1 MVDCKTGNTEKCR
14 EAEPEYQDECI
25 WLETERYKGIGVSDM
40 FKCPWCGKH
49 FNSHD
54 YFLRHMRGCKERD
67 ILLYGENKQRN
78 TEKWNGS
85 VGD

>member
-1 MVDCKTGNTEKCR
+1 
-14 EAEPEYQDECI
+14 
-25 WLETERYKGIGVSDM
+25 M

-54 YFLRHMRGCKERD
+54 YFLRHMRGCKERE
-67 ILLYGENKQRN
+67 ILLYGENKQGN